1 MTARQV
7 ADAVLAH
14 RQETELGPRPTAED
28 RKVWTAAVRDMGT
41 DVRTAVW
48 AARVHYENRVGEPLT
63 PRAWIAAVRR
73 VRSVMDER
81 AAARPA
87 VTPEEALALGRIA
100 AASHASRCPECGAGP
115 GEPCTNPLTGLAM
128 VGGWHFR
135 RSVLPRRD
143 RVPA

>member
-41 DVRTAVW
+41 DLRTAIW
-48 AARVHYENRVGEPLT
+48 AARAHYENRFDEPLT
-63 PRAWIAAVRR
+63 PKAWIAAVRR
-73 VRSVMDER
+73 VRATLDDR
-81 AAARPA
+81 AAARPS
-87 VTPEEALALGRIA
+87 VTPQEALALARIA
-100 AASHASRCPECGAGP
+100 AASGATRCPECDAAP
-115 GEPCTNPLTGLAM
+115 GEPCTNPLTGRPFA
-128 VGGWHFR
+128 GGWHFR
-135 RSVLPRRD
+135 RSVLPRRE